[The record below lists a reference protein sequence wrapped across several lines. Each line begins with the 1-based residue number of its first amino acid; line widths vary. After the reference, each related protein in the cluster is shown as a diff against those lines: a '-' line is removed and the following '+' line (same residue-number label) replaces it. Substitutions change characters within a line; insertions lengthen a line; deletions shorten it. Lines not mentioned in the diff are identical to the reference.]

1 MKKITI
7 AVISILI
14 LFTLTGCGNKKVIT
28 VEAFEEASKKHGNE
42 VIDITDQYQN
52 YDNVEK
58 VMISKSNEDWNVELY
73 ILNTKESASSM
84 FNLNKETFEKEKKEI
99 NSQSSSS
106 FGNYETYT
114 LISNDYY
121 MHTCR
126 IENTLLYVKTK
137 KENKEA
143 VQKLIKDLEY

>member
-1 MKKITI
+1 
-7 AVISILI
+7 
-14 LFTLTGCGNKKVIT
+14 
-28 VEAFEEASKKHGNE
+28 
-42 VIDITDQYQN
+42 
-52 YDNVEK
+52 
-58 VMISKSNEDWNVELY
+58 MISKSNEDWNVELY

-114 LISNDYY
+114 LISNGYY

-126 IENTLLYVKTK
+126 IENTLLYVKAK

-143 VQKLIKDLEY
+143 IHKLIKDLEY